1 MYPKSNDDLIV
12 SASKHIRNLIIF
24 LWEDIIGKAVIY
36 IFENPFS
43 HDW

>member
-12 SASKHIRNLIIF
+12 SSFKHIRNFIIF
-24 LWEDIIGKAVIY
+24 LWEDVIGKAVIY

>member
-12 SASKHIRNLIIF
+12 SASKHIRNFIIF
-24 LWEDIIGKAVIY
+24 LWEDVIGKAVIY
-36 IFENPFS
+36 VFENPFS